1 MPTLATTFAERR
13 RRLSG
18 LVPGPVL
25 LMGNGER
32 SRNLPMNKLP
42 FRQDSTFLYFTG
54 CAIPDAAMLL
64 QDDYCTLFLVP
75 PEHDDALWHG
85 EVEGFDTLRERYHVD
100 AVRSIDELPVA
111 IDDLTVQTI
120 AVADESKNRRL
131 TEITGEP
138 LSFGK
143 HYGDDALI
151 DAIIALRRPKSQ
163 GEINELRAAAEVTA
177 KAHVACMRGTRP
189 GGHEQH
195 LTALFQAILTYHDCT
210 EGYGTILTQ
219 SGDVLHSRTHDAELH
234 NGRLLLLDGGAE
246 VRTGYGADVTR
257 TWPVSG
263 KFDGRQR
270 AAYQAV
276 LDAQKTSIA
285 LTRPGVRYRT
295 VHDASC
301 LVLAQFLADEKL
313 LRVSPEAAVE
323 IGAHAVFYP
332 HGTGHLLGMDVH
344 DLENFGDRP
353 AYPKGQGRPDLFGTR
368 YLRLDLPLEAGW
380 VVTIEPGFYVVP
392 AILAD
397 KKLRATFADA
407 IDWDR
412 AAQWAGFG
420 GIRIEDDVLVTA
432 DGPDVLTGSI
442 PKEIAELEAIIGVGP
457 TPEERLC

>member
-1 MPTLATTFAERR
+1 MIPAATFADRR
-13 RRLSG
+13 RRLAA
-18 LVPGPVL
+18 LAPGPIL

-54 CAIPDAAMLL
+54 CALPDAAMLL
-64 QDDYCTLFLVP
+64 QDDYCTLFVVP
-75 PEHDDALWHG
+75 PADDDALWHG
-85 EVEGFDTLRERYHVD
+85 EVDGLDVLRAKYHVD
-100 AVRSIDELPVA
+100 AVRSIDELASAV
-111 IDDLTVQTI
+111 DDLVNVRTI
-120 AVADESKNRRL
+120 AVADESKNHRASEL
-131 TEITGEP
+131 TGLR
-138 LSFGK
+138 LSFG
-143 HYGDDALI
+143 HDLGDDGLV
-151 DAIIALRRPKSQ
+151 DAIIALRRTKSLE
-163 GEINELRAAAEVTA
+163 EINELRAAAEVTA
-177 KAHVACMRGTRP
+177 QAHLACMRGTRA
-189 GGHEQH
+189 GGHEQR
-195 LTALFQAILTYHDCT
+195 LTAVFQAVLAYHDCA

-219 SGDVLHSRTHDAELH
+219 SGEVLHSRAHDQELH

-246 VRTGYGADVTR
+246 RRSGYGADVTR

-263 KFDGRQR
+263 KFDARQR

-276 LDAQKTSIA
+276 LDAQKASIA
-285 LTRPGVRYRT
+285 ITRPGVRYRA
-295 VHDASC
+295 VHDLSC
-301 LVLAQFLADEKL
+301 LVLARFLADEKL
-313 LRVSPEAAVE
+313 LRVSPETAVE

-353 AYPKGQGRPDLFGTR
+353 AYPKGQGRPAQFGTR

-397 KKLRATFADA
+397 KALRETFADA

-412 AAQWAGFG
+412 AAQWSGFG
-420 GIRIEDDVLVTA
+420 GIRIEDDVLVTEEGA
-432 DGPDVLTGSI
+432 EVLTGSI

>member
-1 MPTLATTFAERR
+1 MNLASTFAERR
-13 RRLSG
+13 RRLSA

-32 SRNLPMNKLP
+32 ARNLPMNKVP
-42 FRQDSTFLYFTG
+42 FRQDSSFLYFTG
-54 CAIPDAAMLL
+54 CALPDAAMLL
-64 QDDYCTLFLVP
+64 QEGYCTLFIVP
-75 PEHDDALWHG
+75 PEADDALWHG
-85 EVEGFDTLRERYHVD
+85 EVEGFDSLRDRYHVD

-131 TEITGEP
+131 TELTGEP

-143 HYGDDALI
+143 QCGDEALI
-151 DAIIALRRPKSQ
+151 DAIIALRRPKSPD
-163 GEINELRAAAEVTA
+163 EINQLRAAAEVTA
-177 KAHVACMRGTRP
+177 KAHLACMRGTRP

-219 SGDVLHSRTHDAELH
+219 SGDVLHSRAHDAELH
-234 NGRLLLLDGGAE
+234 DGRLLLLDGGAE
-246 VRTGYGADVTR
+246 LRSGYGADVTR

-276 LDAQKTSIA
+276 LDAQKASIA
-285 LTRPGVRYRT
+285 ITKPGVRYRT

-301 LVLAQFLADEKL
+301 LVLARFLADEKL

-323 IGAHAVFYP
+323 LGAHAVFYP

-353 AYPKGQGRPDLFGTR
+353 AYPKGQGRPTQFGTR
-368 YLRLDLPLEAGW
+368 YLRLDLPLEVGW

-397 KKLRATFADA
+397 KELRETFADA

-432 DGPDVLTGSI
+432 DGSDVLTGSI
-442 PKEIAELEAIIGVGP
+442 PKEIAELEAILGVGP